1 MERIFTALVL
11 GLSAEGLFMCPF
23 LAFGLTLSDRY
34 AGLRFL
40 LGRLAGLVIFG
51 LIVGL
56 LGRSLRIDKRI
67 VNLLFGSIV
76 ILLGVYSFL
85 TAKEHGG
92 HKSVIHG
99 RAGFGIGLFRGML
112 NPGRKYIYLVPLILG
127 AGVVQGMIVSFAYAL
142 SSSVYLLL
150 GFISAGFLEKVSPH
164 RHAIKK
170 AGGVVLIIMGLLYIY
185 KAWEAIK

>member
-127 AGVVQGMIVSFAYAL
+127 TKLFQGMLVSLAYAL
-142 SSSVYLLL
+142 SSSVYLSL
-150 GFISAGFLEKVSPH
+150 GFVSAGLLERVAPH
-164 RHAIKK
+164 RRFIKK
-170 AGGVVLIIMGLLYIY
+170 VGGAILVVMGALYIY
-185 KAWEAIK
+185 KAGGSVR

>member
-1 MERIFTALVL
+1 MERILTALVI
-11 GLSAEGLFMCPF
+11 GLSAEGLFICPF

-34 AGLRFL
+34 AGLKFL

-127 AGVVQGMIVSFAYAL
+127 TKLFQGMLVSLAYAL
-142 SSSVYLLL
+142 SSSVYLSL
-150 GFISAGFLEKVSPH
+150 GFVSAGLLERVAPH
-164 RHAIKK
+164 RRFIKK
-170 AGGVVLIIMGLLYIY
+170 VGGAILVVMGALYIY
-185 KAWEAIK
+185 KAGGSVR